1 MPPKK
6 QKKEEEK
13 ERRPLPYLEPHI
25 RRRITDFAGTEN
37 RIPTANQQIML
48 SGARDE
54 AEFHRLNL
62 EQEDL
67 HMAAGNIF
75 GTTQEEYDAMVRA
88 RDNSKKRYEDM
99 LKKYAGKIPPHEA
112 WGFFWDDKF
121 YPKGP
126 PPPPPSGGA
135 PPSTGTYGRGWKLL
149 QTANTAA

>member
-6 QKKEEEK
+6 QKNEK
-13 ERRPLPYLEPHI
+13 EKKELPYLEPHI
-25 RRRITDFAGTEN
+25 RRRITEFAGTEN
-37 RIPTANQQIML
+37 RIPTANQRIML
-48 SGARDE
+48 TAAQNE

-62 EQEDL
+62 EHEDI
-67 HMAAGNIF
+67 HMATGNIF
-75 GTTQEEYDAMVRA
+75 GTTQEEYNAMVRA

-99 LKKYAGKIPPHEA
+99 LEEYAGKIPPHEA

-135 PPSTGTYGRGWKLL
+135 PPIMRTYGKRRTT
-149 QTANTAA
+149 TA